1 MNMIVTV
8 EETVDD
14 KACYLDRT
22 IDDKRYNSPKTL
34 LIVTCFVVWFKNN
47 LLAKLRKITTKEFD
61 ETEKHRV
68 ISEQKYLSD
77 ENFRQLKN
85 NLDLFYDDLKILRL
99 KRTLWKFFITWTT
112 GSIPFCYENFHI
124 LLI

>member
-22 IDDKRYNSPKTL
+22 IVDKRYNSPKTL

-99 KRTLWKFFITWTT
+99 KGRF
-112 GSIPFCYENFHI
+112 GNSS
-124 LLI
+124 LLGRPEVSRFVTKIFTFY

>member
-1 MNMIVTV
+1 MIRR
-8 EETVDD
+8 
-14 KACYLDRT
+14 YLDRT

-34 LIVTCFVVWFKNN
+34 LIVTCFVVRFKNN
-47 LLAKLRKITTKEFD
+47 LLAKLREITTKEFD

-99 KRTLWKFFITWTT
+99 KGRFRN
-112 GSIPFCYENFHI
+112 SS
-124 LLI
+124 LLGRPEVSRFVTKIFTFY